1 MIIARIGPRIRPRFA
16 RGIEA
21 DQQRN
26 SFGTRVLTMKAVTN
40 VYELAELQQMVD
52 EGYVSVRQHPTAPLH
67 IYNYTAKA
75 QYEGVWNHT
84 TLTCRGV
91 ITDSAGTIL
100 ARPFSKFFNLE
111 QLEQL
116 PNEPFEV
123 YEKLDGSLGILYW
136 LDDEPY
142 IATRGSFESPQAQR
156 ATQLLRT
163 YDLSALDRRLTYLFE
178 IIYPENRIVVN
189 YGDRRELVL
198 LAIID
203 TATGREYP
211 LTDVGFPVAK
221 QHGEVTD
228 VASLR
233 ALNLDNE
240 EGFVVRFASGLRV
253 KVKCAEYVRLH
264 RLLTGLSEKMILE
277 EYLMTGADL
286 TNLIERVPDEFNA
299 WLQQTVNHLRAQY
312 NDIEKAARQIFLATE
327 ATTRKEYAAIFTKTA
342 YSAILFQML
351 DGRDYTQLIWKR
363 VKARPLSFKVDDD
376 G

>member
-1 MIIARIGPRIRPRFA
+1 
-16 RGIEA
+16 
-21 DQQRN
+21 
-26 SFGTRVLTMKAVTN
+26 MKAVTN